1 MSKKQEKTSKKI
13 EIRQKS
19 RKPGKTIKNVKK
31 PVKNNQKY

>member
-1 MSKKQEKTSKKI
+1 MSKNRKKRQKKI